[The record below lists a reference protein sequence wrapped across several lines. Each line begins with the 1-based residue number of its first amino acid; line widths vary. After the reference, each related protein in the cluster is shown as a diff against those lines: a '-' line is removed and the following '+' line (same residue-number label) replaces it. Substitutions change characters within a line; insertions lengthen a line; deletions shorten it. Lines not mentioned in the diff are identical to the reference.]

1 MVRLGT
7 ATLEAGFNCPASLQ
21 EHKEA
26 VVQALKALGGVEL
39 QV

>member
-1 MVRLGT
+1 MARLGT
-7 ATLEAGFNCPASLQ
+7 ATLEAALTI
-21 EHKEA
+21 KDA